1 MGANL
6 ARGRVRGDCIECP
19 FHHWQFDCE
28 GGVKHVPYSDRPPGG
43 VLAST
48 YPLVDVHGDLYL
60 FHRCDGSPEDV
71 EQPPPYQ
78 APRLPEVDSGQ
89 FVPRG
94 RHSIGRVGM
103 HIVEIAE
110 NGVDSAHFL
119 PLHGRFRVPWTQI
132 PIPGVEIVHRAE
144 WSVSPERAWVSHADD
159 NAILRVLG
167 RQVSAFE
174 ARVRVSYIGPGSL
187 LCFRF
192 DLAGWGEIA
201 LYQTLLPVS
210 PLEQQ
215 VDLRWFADR
224 RLPRLL
230 VWYIIGNWISQF
242 VQDIEIWENKI
253 HVPQPR
259 LCRDDGPIYEM
270 RRWYRQFL
278 P

>member
-1 MGANL
+1 
-6 ARGRVRGDCIECP
+6 
-19 FHHWQFDCE
+19 
-28 GGVKHVPYSDRPPGG
+28 
-43 VLAST
+43 
-48 YPLVDVHGDLYL
+48 
-60 FHRCDGSPEDV
+60 
-71 EQPPPYQ
+71 
-78 APRLPEVDSGQ
+78 
-89 FVPRG
+89 
-94 RHSIGRVGM
+94 M

-110 NGVDSAHFL
+110 NGVDSEHFL
-119 PLHGRFRVPWTQI
+119 PLHGRFRVPCTQI

-187 LCFRF
+187 LCFRL